1 LTSDAP
7 LDEALAAY
15 QEGRKRRDE
24 AVVQK
29 SRRMGKLAMLHSP
42 ILAWLR
48 DEAFTH
54 MPEDKMRAVTE
65 EAAKG
70 E

>member
-1 LTSDAP
+1 
-7 LDEALAAY
+7 
-15 QEGRKRRDE
+15 
-24 AVVQK
+24 
-29 SRRMGKLAMLHSP
+29 MGKLAMLHSP